1 MTRQR
6 RVSQPSRRGLALT
19 GAEQCGARLL
29 GAHLLGAHLL
39 GAHLL
44 GASLLGA
51 SLLGASL
58 LNAAGVALPFSL
70 VNASADETTILS
82 LPLSS
87 RLTAQPP
94 GASLR
99 TSTQRFA
106 LISES
111 DAESGEKRPTTRDF
125 APSAASTGTASAGAA
140 STGTAANG
148 AAANGA
154 AATEL
159 STESA
164 SDSPATVL
172 AISIVNRPESPTA
185 QASAD
190 ESPAN
195 SRGGNFERSVLRETP
210 SARPPAAP
218 AAAPVPSRLPPV
230 TDLSSVPPP
239 VRPVRLPPI
248 ESTGTLPYGDYQR
261 SPVQVRGEAIPAP
274 TRSGGQL
281 PPPYPSR
288 LPQTNSTP
296 GMPAS
301 AQKGEDPSSSD
312 WVSSRWHRFKAQA
325 QYDFWGYPEHF
336 CERPLGLPNQ
346 MAYQAM
352 VDNARDDLLVFHQY
366 DFHDG
371 QMEPAA
377 NLNVAGMRRI
387 DRVADL
393 LSRQAGGSTV
403 IVEFVPEQPRLTDAR
418 REEVAAQLGRYG
430 LHEPAVR
437 VAIGRA
443 RRGISGREAQGI
455 QRTFDRMTGAS
466 GLSGAS
472 SGMNSMGSG
481 MNSMGGG
488 MGSGGMSGGT
498 MSGGM
503 GVNQGSGMMGTG
515 AGGVNGNSGAYG
527 Y

>member
-1 MTRQR
+1 M
-6 RVSQPSRRGLALT
+6 
-19 GAEQCGARLL
+19 
-29 GAHLLGAHLL
+29 
-39 GAHLL
+39 
-44 GASLLGA
+44 
-51 SLLGASL
+51 
-58 LNAAGVALPFSL
+58 
-70 VNASADETTILS
+70 
-82 LPLSS
+82 
-87 RLTAQPP
+87 
-94 GASLR
+94 
-99 TSTQRFA
+99 
-106 LISES
+106 
-111 DAESGEKRPTTRDF
+111 
-125 APSAASTGTASAGAA
+125 
-140 STGTAANG
+140 
-148 AAANGA
+148 
-154 AATEL
+154 
-159 STESA
+159 
-164 SDSPATVL
+164 
-172 AISIVNRPESPTA
+172 
-185 QASAD
+185 
-190 ESPAN
+190 PAN
-195 SRGGNFERSVLRETP
+195 
-210 SARPPAAP
+210 
-218 AAAPVPSRLPPV
+218 
-230 TDLSSVPPP
+230 
-239 VRPVRLPPI
+239 
-248 ESTGTLPYGDYQR
+248 
-261 SPVQVRGEAIPAP
+261 
-274 TRSGGQL
+274 
-281 PPPYPSR
+281 
-288 LPQTNSTP
+288 
-296 GMPAS
+296 
-301 AQKGEDPSSSD
+301 AQKGDDPSSTD

-366 DFHDG
+366 DFHDD
-371 QMEPAA
+371 QLEPAA

-488 MGSGGMSGGT
+488 MGSGGMNGGT

>member
-6 RVSQPSRRGLALT
+6 RVSQPRCRGLALT
-19 GAEQCGARLL
+19 GAKQWGTIRLRASQLRAR
-29 GAHLLGAHLL
+29 
-39 GAHLL
+39 
-44 GASLLGA
+44 LLGA

-58 LNAAGVALPFSL
+58 LNAAGGALPFSP

-111 DAESGEKRPTTRDF
+111 DAESSEKRPTTSAF
-125 APSAASTGTASAGAA
+125 APSAAATGTAATGTAATGTASTGAVA
-140 STGTAANG
+140 TGTAST
-148 AAANGA
+148 GA

-172 AISIVNRPESPTA
+172 AISVANRPESPTA
-185 QASAD
+185 QTSAS

-210 SARPPAAP
+210 SARPPATP
-218 AAAPVPSRLPPV
+218 AAPPVPSRLPPV
-230 TDLSSVPPP
+230 TDLSSAPPP

-248 ESTGTLPYGDYQR
+248 ESTTTLPYGDYQR

-288 LPQTNSTP
+288 LPPTNSTAS
-296 GMPAS
+296 MPAN
-301 AQKGEDPSSSD
+301 AQKGEDPSSTD

-371 QMEPAA
+371 QLEPAA

-488 MGSGGMSGGT
+488 MGSGGMNGGT

>member
-6 RVSQPSRRGLALT
+6 RVSQPRHRGLALT
-19 GAEQCGARLL
+19 
-29 GAHLLGAHLL
+29 

-44 GASLLGA
+44 GASLLG
-51 SLLGASL
+51 
-58 LNAAGVALPFSL
+58 AAGVALPFSL

-87 RLTAQPP
+87 RLTAQPS

-111 DAESGEKRPTTRDF
+111 DAESGEKRPTTSDF
-125 APSAASTGTASAGAA
+125 APSAASTGTAS
-140 STGTAANG
+140 TGTAANG
-148 AAANGA
+148 TAENRA

-159 STESA
+159 STEFA

-172 AISIVNRPESPTA
+172 AISGANRPESPTA
-185 QASAD
+185 RASAN

-195 SRGGNFERSVLRETP
+195 SRGGNFERSVLREPP

-218 AAAPVPSRLPPV
+218 ASAPAPSRLPPV
-230 TDLSSVPPP
+230 ADLSSEPTP
-239 VRPVRLPPI
+239 VRPIRLPPI
-248 ESTGTLPYGDYQR
+248 ESTGTLPYGDYER
-261 SPVQVRGEAIPAP
+261 SPVQVRGEALPAP
-274 TRSGGQL
+274 TRSGGHL

-288 LPQTNSTP
+288 LPPPNSTAS
-296 GMPAS
+296 MPAS
-301 AQKGEDPSSSD
+301 AQKGDAPSSTD

-377 NLNVAGMRRI
+377 NLNMAGLRRI
-387 DRVADL
+387 DRVAEL

-455 QRTFDRMTGAS
+455 QRTFDRMTG
-466 GLSGAS
+466 
-472 SGMNSMGSG
+472 
-481 MNSMGGG
+481 
-488 MGSGGMSGGT
+488 
-498 MSGGM
+498 GM